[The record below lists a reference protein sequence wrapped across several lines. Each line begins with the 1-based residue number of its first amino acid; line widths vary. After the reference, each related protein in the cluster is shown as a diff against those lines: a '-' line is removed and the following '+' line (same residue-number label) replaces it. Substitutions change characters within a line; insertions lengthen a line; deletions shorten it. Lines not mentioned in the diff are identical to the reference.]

1 MKSILSRVHPS
12 LALLAG
18 ILGLASPSWAQG
30 PTQVKADVKIPQM
43 TMQNTPLYNAPNVS
57 PKKEGRTREW
67 LEVEVEFETRSDAK
81 TGLIPEIMLTYYIA
95 VKGVTAQ
102 ILTDSFSY
110 TNVIDKESNHAVVY
124 VSPPALT
131 RINGEPGKF
140 RINDV
145 AAVGVELLFN
155 GRVVGVASSTGNEW
169 WTSAAQPRVTGLIA
183 AKENTPF
190 SFLWIDRHLE
200 LKR

>member
-1 MKSILSRVHPS
+1 MLPFLPV
-12 LALLAG
+12 LAGLLAT
-18 ILGLASPSWAQG
+18 AVPSQAQQG
-30 PTQVKADVKIPQM
+30 PTQVKADVKMPEM
-43 TMQNTPLYNAPNVS
+43 TMQNTPLYTASNVAA
-57 PKKEGRTREW
+57 KKDSRTREW
-67 LEVEVEFETRSDAK
+67 LEVEVEFETRSDSKA
-81 TGLIPEIMLTYYIA
+81 GLIPEVMVTYYIA
-95 VKGVTAQ
+95 VKGLTAQ
-102 ILTDSFSY
+102 ILTDSFTY
-110 TNVIDKESNHAVVY
+110 TNVIDKESNHVVVY

-145 AAVGVELLFN
+145 AAVGVEVLFN
-155 GRVVGVASSTGNEW
+155 GRVVGASSSTGSEW
-169 WTSAAQPRVTGLIA
+169 WTSAPQPRVSGLIS